1 MMKRAMKN
9 KLFGLKYDIR
19 YCILDFQNMMF
30 QYGDNENSKKF
41 NNIPFREIL
50 GGNAVETPSQELKE
64 YPYRLDI
71 QTSKRGYTFFVSN
84 EADLANWKKGFSQII
99 ELRNKH
105 NQE

>member
-1 MMKRAMKN
+1 MKN

-41 NNIPFREIL
+41 KNIAFKEIL
-50 GGNAVETPSQELKE
+50 NCTSVDTPSQEVKE

-84 EADLANWKKGFSQII
+84 MADLTTWKQGFC
-99 ELRNKH
+99 
-105 NQE
+105 